1 LAFEPCYALAVRNV
15 SLVARA
21 LLFGGIVVATACDD
35 ETPLNTVIDT
45 SVDAAV
51 WRADA
56 LKIAGVLPARVA
68 SFVPTEG
75 ADPFFT
81 SYGDGPVFGA
91 SCAYASGSRQV
102 VVRVESGNIRA
113 RANAALDPRGEAG
126 TDARFQ
132 SHAIKVHGR
141 PALQRYSGIGEV
153 GEVRFLVAR
162 RYLVEVRV
170 VPAANDA
177 EAASLAE
184 SIDVGP
190 LEALALE
197 GVTR

>member
-1 LAFEPCYALAVRNV
+1 V
-15 SLVARA
+15 SLVARM
-21 LLFGGIVVATACDD
+21 LLGGVVALAPACDD

-45 SVDAAV
+45 TTDAAV

-56 LKIAGVLPARVA
+56 LKIAAALPPRVGA
-68 SFVPTEG
+68 FVPTEG

-91 SCAYASGSRQV
+91 SCAYASGARQV
-102 VVRVESGNIRA
+102 VVRVETGNIRG

-126 TDARFQ
+126 TDTRFQ
-132 SHAIKVHGR
+132 SHALKVHGR

-184 SIDVGP
+184 SIDVSP
-190 LEALALE
+190 LETLTLE